1 MDKKEL
7 NNVIPFPGP
16 KARTEQKPADKTP
29 KAPKPSKK
37 KALVE
42 NKKLLISSSLLS
54 IVFVVTM
61 ANRNLMKAEE
71 ASIQWVGNEQVNSR
85 SIASVEHTRFE
96 RNADW
101 EKDVAQELSQS
112 LGRKPASISSTAS
125 DEQQFRYGF
134 LGTAY
139 RVLYNANGKVEEIV
153 YDPAPLAKSD
163 SKSDDE
169 SKLKYLSAADILD
182 GKYKSFLPWS
192 YTNWTNTEKKTIQN
206 EIVEVISL
214 LGRDGKTVGLVT
226 FKTDVH
232 GRFLSMKA
240 QSI

>member
-1 MDKKEL
+1 MDKKDL

-16 KARTEQKPADKTP
+16 KARTEQKPAATP

-54 IVFVVTM
+54 IVFIVTM
-61 ANRNLMKAEE
+61 ANRNLMKVEGP
-71 ASIQWVGNEQVNSR
+71 SFQWAAHEQMGSR
-85 SIASVEHTRFE
+85 SIASIEPSRFE

-112 LGRKPASISSTAS
+112 FGRKPASISTTAS

-153 YDPAPLAKSD
+153 YDPAPLAKSEANAD
-163 SKSDDE
+163 AD
-169 SKLKYLSAADILD
+169 SKLKYLSASDILD
-182 GKYKSFLPWS
+182 GKYKSFLPWN
-192 YTNWTNTEKKTIQN
+192 YVNWTNTEKKTIQN
-206 EIVEVISL
+206 EIIEVISL

>member
-16 KARTEQKPADKTP
+16 KARTEQKPEKTP

-37 KALVE
+37 KALVG

-54 IVFVVTM
+54 IVFIVTM

-71 ASIQWVGNEQVNSR
+71 DSIRWVGNEQVADGSR
-85 SIASVEHTRFE
+85 SIASVEPVHFE
-96 RNADW
+96 RNNEW
-101 EKDVAQELSQS
+101 EREVAHELSQEV
-112 LGRKPASISSTAS
+112 GRKPASISSSAS
-125 DEQQFRYGF
+125 DEQKFRYGF
-134 LGTAY
+134 LGSGY
-139 RVLYNANGKVEEIV
+139 RVNYNSRGKVEEII
-153 YDPAPLAKSD
+153 A
-163 SKSDDE
+163 DDTN
-169 SKLKYLSAADILD
+169 KIKYISAADILN
-182 GKYKSFLPWS
+182 GKYKTFLPWDFS
-192 YTNWTNTEKKTIQN
+192 NWTNAEKKTIQN
-206 EIVEVISL
+206 EVIETINL
-214 LGRDGKTVGLVT
+214 LGGDGKVVGLIT